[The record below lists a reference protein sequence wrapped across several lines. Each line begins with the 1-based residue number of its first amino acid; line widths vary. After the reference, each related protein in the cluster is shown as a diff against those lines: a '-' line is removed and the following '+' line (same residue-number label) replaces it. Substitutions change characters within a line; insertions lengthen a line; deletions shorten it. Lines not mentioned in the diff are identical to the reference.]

1 MEPLTSEASPS
12 CAAAILPMLAVSTCL
27 PASPDG
33 ISRYSLPGGPPAD
46 PCGPEAAPASRSA
59 AQALGA
65 EQPTLDIFGPTCSA
79 SSASADLQRSLESRL
94 VDALDTDGSPEYALI
109 WSRKATLSRRPICRL
124 RASARPIS
132 GSGSSGWPTPNVPSG
147 GRSTAHGEMRG
158 NTCVDPRSGKKIQVG
173 LESVAK
179 MTGWPTPTAG
189 EAVQRGYSDESLSKF
204 ARGETVG
211 GHGLDLTAAGMMA
224 GWGTPRSVDA
234 GHSSGNPDRATD
246 RRARLEDQVHG
257 VVAGWTTPQANEPNS
272 GDRPS
277 RVGRTTEYLGRQV
290 HGTIPP
296 GSPAPTEKRGALNPA
311 FTRWLMGFPPAWDAC
326 APTATRSS
334 RKSRPSS

>member
-12 CAAAILPMLAVSTCL
+12 CAAAILPMLAVSTCS

-33 ISRYSLPGGPPAD
+33 ISRYSLPGGPSTD
-46 PCGPEAAPASRSA
+46 PCGPAHAPASRSA

-65 EQPTLDIFGPTCSA
+65 EQPTLDIFGPTCSG

-94 VDALDTDGSPEYALI
+94 VAALDTDGSPEYALI

-124 RASARPIS
+124 RASARPTS
-132 GSGSSGWPTPNVPSG
+132 GSGSTGAG
-147 GRSTAHGEMRG
+147 A
-158 NTCVDPRSGKKIQVG
+158 
-173 LESVAK
+173 
-179 MTGWPTPTAG
+179 GWPTPTAG
-189 EAVQRGYSDESLSKF
+189 DRRGHSDEALGKF
-204 ARGETVG
+204 SRGESVAG
-211 GHGLDLTAAGMMA
+211 RGLDLNAASLMA
-224 GWGTPRSVDA
+224 GWGTPRSVET

-257 VVAGWTTPQANEPNS
+257 LTAGWATPT
-272 GDRPS
+272 S
-277 RVGRTTEYLGRQV
+277 RDYKDGTAKSVQNVPVNALLGRQV
-290 HGTIPP
+290 HGTTPH
-296 GSPAPTEKRGALNPA
+296 GSPVQTEKRGALNPA
-311 FTRWLMGFPPAWDAC
+311 FTRWLMGFPPAWDVC